1 MTCSSLVVVLVLVV
15 ELLVVLAVD
24 VSVVDVDV
32 VVVELDVRVPGMI
45 LWCLCWCL
53 WRVGTLPPG
62 PYVPLV
68 IKTVPLI
75 LLCFT

>member
-1 MTCSSLVVVLVLVV
+1 
-15 ELLVVLAVD
+15 
-24 VSVVDVDV
+24 
-32 VVVELDVRVPGMI
+32 VVELDVRVPGMI